1 MKFLD
6 NKDLG
11 ILIFRIGIGI
21 AFILHGYPKLIGG
34 EEIWTKVG
42 SAISY
47 IGIDF
52 YPAFWGLMAA
62 LAEVIGGIFLV
73 TGIFFKPA
81 IASLIFTMVVA
92 TVMKVSKGLEFKEYA
107 HSFELGIVLLA
118 FLFIG
123 AGRYRF
129 QLSFKK

>member
-1 MKFLD
+1 MKFSD

-21 AFILHGYPKLIGG
+21 TFILHGYPKLTGG
-34 EEIWTKVG
+34 EEVWTKVG
-42 SAISY
+42 SAVSY

-62 LAEVIGGIFLV
+62 LTEVFGGIFLV
-73 TGIFFKPA
+73 TGILFKPA
-81 IASLIFTMVVA
+81 LAGLIFTMTVA
-92 TVMKVSKGLEFKEYA
+92 TVMKISKGLEFKEYA
-107 HSFELGIVLLA
+107 HSLELGIVLLS
-118 FLFIG
+118 FFFIG
-123 AGRYRF
+123 AGRYKF